1 MLIYEDLK
9 NIKEDYLIITKS
21 DVENLGKKTL
31 KDVYKILNIDW
42 SDLYIEE
49 LITKIKEE
57 KDKLDEYLINSIY
70 HIKKFKKAKYFDNKF
85 NTDNIEDLIE
95 YESKNVIKSVIY
107 DETKKSYYIKEIEKK
122 IENES
127 FDIDL
132 IFEVLSKINLTW
144 EMDEDAFCQK
154 KAFLNIY
161 DVFYNDY
168 NYLEY

>member
-31 KDVYKILNIDW
+31 KDVYETLNIDW
-42 SDLYIEE
+42 SDIYNKE
-49 LITKIKEE
+49 LVTKIKAE
-57 KDKLDEYLINSIY
+57 KDKLNTYLINSIY
-70 HIKKFKKAKYFDNKF
+70 PKKKSKKAKYFNSKF

-95 YESKNVIKSVIY
+95 DNIEYEIK
-107 DETKKSYYIKEIEKK
+107 DESEKSYYLKLINEK
-122 IENES
+122 IENNS

-132 IFEVLSKINLTW
+132 IFEVLSEINLTW
-144 EMDEDAFCQK
+144 DMKEDTFCQK